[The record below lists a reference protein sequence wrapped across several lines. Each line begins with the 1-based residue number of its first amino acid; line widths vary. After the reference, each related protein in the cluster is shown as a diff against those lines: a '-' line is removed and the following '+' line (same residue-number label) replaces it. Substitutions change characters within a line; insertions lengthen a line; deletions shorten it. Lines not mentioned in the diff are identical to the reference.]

1 MKERLA
7 ETPVIQLSIDPEEI
21 CISKTVKFSTSALV
35 GSGITYRWD
44 FGNLSLPRT
53 ATGVGPHNVRFS
65 SSGFRNVNLR
75 VMGTDFDVSKT
86 TSVYIYNQP
95 GPSFD
100 YYIGPNKTVSFED
113 KSSHT
118 KDLLWDFGDG
128 QTSTEI
134 NPVHQYDS
142 GKSIRLN

>member
-21 CISKTVKFSTSALV
+21 CISKTVKFSTTALV

-65 SSGFRNVNLR
+65 SSGIRNVNLR
-75 VMGTDFDVSKT
+75 VMVLILMYPK
-86 TSVYIYNQP
+86 Q
-95 GPSFD
+95 
-100 YYIGPNKTVSFED
+100 
-113 KSSHT
+113 
-118 KDLLWDFGDG
+118 LLLYL
-128 QTSTEI
+128 QST
-134 NPVHQYDS
+134 
-142 GKSIRLN
+142 GSII